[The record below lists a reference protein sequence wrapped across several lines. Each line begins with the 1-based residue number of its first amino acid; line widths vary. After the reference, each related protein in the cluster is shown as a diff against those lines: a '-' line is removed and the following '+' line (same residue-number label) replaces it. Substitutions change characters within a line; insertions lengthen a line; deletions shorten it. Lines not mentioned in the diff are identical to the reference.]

1 MKYYLTTP
9 IYYVNATPHI
19 GHTYTTLVA
28 DTVKRFRRM
37 MGDDVHLV
45 TGTDEHGQ
53 KVEAAGRNAGWEPR
67 HYADRVSGAFRRQWD
82 ELDIGYDD
90 FVRTTEPRHAR
101 AVQWLFSLCKEKGAI
116 YKGSYTG
123 QYCSNCELYVNDA
136 EPGSPCPDC
145 GRPTETVTEENYF
158 FKLSEY
164 QDKLLKFYEEHPE
177 FIRPESR
184 RNEVLSFVR
193 GGLRDLSI
201 SRSNLKWGIP
211 LPGDEGH
218 VFYVWFDALTNYMTA
233 LGYGDEHPEKVDP
246 NQRWPADLH
255 LVGKEIVRFH
265 AVYWPAFL
273 MAAELPLPKQVFA
286 HGWLIFQE
294 HKMSKSRGNVVRA
307 SPIGQ
312 VMGIE
317 SLRYYLLRE
326 IVFGNDGNFSYDALV
341 ERYNS
346 DLANGLGNLVS
357 RTLAMI
363 HRYFEGQV
371 PASPSDGGEIAKT
384 AAKTITQTTEHFEN
398 FEFSR
403 GLEAIWAMLGSVD
416 KYIVERKPWVLAKN
430 ADAESRA
437 ALRETLYSSAEVL
450 RISCVLLHPVMPKAT
465 AAIWKQLS
473 QETPLDQVRL
483 SDVHW
488 GQLREGIK
496 VGAATAAF
504 PRLDV
509 KETVETMKELEKET
523 LQEQAEIM
531 GKQTSEPLVET
542 SAEATGSASSTDT
555 TPEPAADAAT
565 EPAAPQAAPAEPPPE
580 PKIDFED
587 FMKVEMRVGE
597 VKSAERVPK
606 TDRLLHLMVDIGEAE
621 PRSIVAG
628 IAEAYEPESLIGRKV
643 VIVANLKPRKMRGV
657 ESNGMIVAA
666 SLDGGKPVLAGFH
679 EDVPAGASLR

>member
-37 MGDDVHLV
+37 MGDDVYLV

-53 KVEAAGRNAGWEPR
+53 KVEAAGRSAGWEPR
-67 HYADRVSGAFRRQWD
+67 HYADRVAAAFRWQWD
-82 ELDIGYDD
+82 ELGIDYDD

-116 YKGSYTG
+116 YKGSYSG
-123 QYCSNCELYVNDA
+123 QYCPNCELYVNDA

-164 QDKLLKFYEEHPE
+164 QDKLLRFYEEHPE

-233 LGYGDEHPEKVDP
+233 LGYGEEQQEKVDP
-246 NQRWPADLH
+246 NRLWPADLH
-255 LVGKEIVRFH
+255 LVGKEILRFH

-273 MAAELPLPKQVFA
+273 LAAELPLPKQVFA

-294 HKMSKSRGNVVRA
+294 HKMSKSRGNIVRA
-307 SPIGQ
+307 SPIDQ

-326 IVFGNDGNFSYDALV
+326 IVFGKDGNFSYDALV

-363 HRYFEGQV
+363 HRYFDGEA
-371 PASPSDGGEIAKT
+371 PASPGDGGEIAAT
-384 AAKTITQTTEHFEN
+384 ARSTISQTTEFFEN

-403 GLEAIWAMLGSVD
+403 GLEAIWAMLSTVD

-430 ADAESRA
+430 SDEESQA
-437 ALRETLYSSAEVL
+437 TLRETLYNSAEVL
-450 RISCVLLHPVMPKAT
+450 RIACVLLHPVMPKAT
-465 AAIWKQLS
+465 ATIWKQLS
-473 QETPLDQVRL
+473 QTTPLGEVQL
-483 SDVHW
+483 SGLHW
-488 GQLREGIK
+488 GQLQAGIK
-496 VGAATAAF
+496 VGEASAVF
-504 PRLDV
+504 PRLGV
-509 KETVETMKELEKET
+509 EETVEKMKELEKET
-523 LQEQAEIM
+523 LKEQAEIM
-531 GKQTSEPLVET
+531 GKQTSEPAAET
-542 SAEATGSASSTDT
+542 AAPDEAAASASSK
-555 TPEPAADAAT
+555 DAAT
-565 EPAAPQAAPAEPPPE
+565 EPAAAATEPPQE
-580 PKIDFED
+580 PKIKFED

-606 TDRLLHLMVDIGEAE
+606 TDRLLHLMVDIGEPE

-666 SLDGGKPVLAGFH
+666 SVDGGKPVLAGFH
-679 EDVPAGASLR
+679 EDVPAGAPLR

>member
-19 GHTYTTLVA
+19 GHAYTTLVA

-37 MGDDVHLV
+37 MGDDVYLV

-53 KVEAAGRNAGWEPR
+53 KVEEAGRNAGWEPQ
-67 HYADRVSGAFRRQWD
+67 HYADRVAAAFRRQWD
-82 ELDIGYDD
+82 ELGIDYDD

-116 YKGSYTG
+116 YKGSYSG

-145 GRPTETVTEENYF
+145 GRQTETVTEENYF

-193 GGLRDLSI
+193 GGLKDLSI

-218 VFYVWFDALTNYMTA
+218 VFYVWFDALTNYMTV
-233 LGYGDEHPEKVDP
+233 LGYGEEQQEKVDP
-246 NQRWPADLH
+246 RRLWPADLH
-255 LVGKEIVRFH
+255 LVGKEILRFH

-294 HKMSKSRGNVVRA
+294 HKMSKSRGNIVRA
-307 SPIGQ
+307 SPIDQ

-326 IVFGNDGNFSYDALV
+326 IVFGKDGNFSYDALV

-363 HRYFEGQV
+363 HRYFDGEV
-371 PASPSDGGEIAKT
+371 PGVPGDGGDIAAT
-384 AAKTITQTTEHFEN
+384 ARNTIARTTEFFEN

-403 GLEAIWAMLGSVD
+403 GLEAIWAMLGTAD

-430 ADAESRA
+430 SDAESQA
-437 ALRETLYSSAEVL
+437 ALRETLYNSAEVV
-450 RISCVLLHPVMPKAT
+450 RIACVLLHPVMPKAT
-465 AAIWKQLS
+465 ATIWKQLS
-473 QETPLDQVRL
+473 QTTPLGQVQL
-483 SDVHW
+483 SGLRW
-488 GQLREGIK
+488 GQLQDGIK
-496 VGAATAAF
+496 VGEASAVF
-504 PRLDV
+504 PRLGV
-509 KETVETMKELEKET
+509 AETVEKMKELEKET

-531 GKQTSEPLVET
+531 GKQTSEPAAET
-542 SAEATGSASSTDT
+542 APPDAV
-555 TPEPAADAAT
+555 AAGTNPKDAAT
-565 EPAAPQAAPAEPPPE
+565 ESAAEPPQE

-606 TDRLLHLMVDIGEAE
+606 TDRLLHLMVDIGEPE

-643 VIVANLKPRKMRGV
+643 VIVVNLKPRKMRGV

-666 SLDGGKPVLAGFH
+666 SVDGGKPVLAGFL

>member
-37 MGDDVHLV
+37 MGDDVYLV

-53 KVEAAGRNAGWEPR
+53 KVEAAGRTAGWEPR
-67 HYADRVSGAFRRQWD
+67 HYADRVAGAFRRQWD
-82 ELDIGYDD
+82 ELGIDYDD
-90 FVRTTEPRHAR
+90 FIRTTEPRHHR
-101 AVQWLFSLCKEKGAI
+101 AVQWLFSRCKERGAI

-123 QYCSNCELYVNDA
+123 QYCPNCELYVNDA

-145 GRPTETVTEENYF
+145 GRQTETVTEENYF

-164 QDKLLKFYEEHPE
+164 QGKLLKFYEEHPE

-193 GGLRDLSI
+193 GGLKDLSI

-218 VFYVWFDALTNYMTA
+218 VFYVWFDALTNYMTV
-233 LGYGDEHPEKVDP
+233 LGYGEDQQEKVDP
-246 NQRWPADLH
+246 DQRWPADLH
-255 LVGKEIVRFH
+255 LVGKEILRFH

-294 HKMSKSRGNVVRA
+294 HKMSKSRGNIVRA
-307 SPIGQ
+307 SPINK

-326 IVFGNDGNFSYDALV
+326 IVFGQDGNFSYDALV
-341 ERYNS
+341 DRYNS

-363 HRYFEGQV
+363 HRYFEGEV
-371 PASPSDGGEIAKT
+371 PASPGDGGEIAAAARETISKT
-384 AAKTITQTTEHFEN
+384 KALFEN

-403 GLEAIWAMLGSVD
+403 GLEAIWAMLGAVD

-430 ADAESRA
+430 TDEESQA
-437 ALRETLYSSAEVL
+437 ALRETLYNSAEVL
-450 RISCVLLHPVMPKAT
+450 RIACVLLHPVMPKAT
-465 AAIWKQLS
+465 ASIWSQLS
-473 QETPLDQVRL
+473 QQTPLGEVQL
-483 SDVHW
+483 SGLQW
-488 GQLREGIK
+488 GQLREGTK
-496 VGAATAAF
+496 VGEATAAF

-509 KETVETMKELEKET
+509 KQTIEKMKELERQT

-531 GKQTSEPLVET
+531 GKQTSEPAADT
-542 SAEATGSASSTDT
+542 TAPAEATVSVGSKDAA
-555 TPEPAADAAT
+555 PEPAAAEAT
-565 EPAAPQAAPAEPPPE
+565 ESPAEP
-580 PKIDFED
+580 KINFGD
-587 FMKVEMRVGE
+587 FMKVQMRVGE
-597 VKSAERVPK
+597 VKTAERVPK
-606 TDRLLHLMVDIGEAE
+606 TDRLLHLMVDIGEPE

-666 SLDGGKPVLAGFH
+666 SVDGGKPVLAGFH
-679 EDVPAGASLR
+679 EDVPAGAALS

>member
-1 MKYYLTTP
+1 MTSTENMKYYLTTP

-19 GHTYTTLVA
+19 GHAYTTLVA

-37 MGDDVHLV
+37 MGDDVYLV

-67 HYADRVSGAFRRQWD
+67 HYADRVAAAFRRQWD
-82 ELDIGYDD
+82 ELGIDYDD

-116 YKGSYTG
+116 YKGSYSG
-123 QYCSNCELYVNDA
+123 QYCPNCELYVNDA

-145 GRPTETVTEENYF
+145 GRQTETVTEENYF

-164 QDKLLKFYEEHPE
+164 QDKLLRFYEEHPE

-193 GGLRDLSI
+193 GGLKDLSI

-218 VFYVWFDALTNYMTA
+218 VFYVWFDALTNYMTV
-233 LGYGDEHPEKVDP
+233 LGYGEEQQEKVDP
-246 NQRWPADLH
+246 HRLWPADLH
-255 LVGKEIVRFH
+255 LVGKEILRFH

-273 MAAELPLPKQVFA
+273 LAAELPLPKQVFA

-294 HKMSKSRGNVVRA
+294 HKMSKSRGNIVRA
-307 SPIGQ
+307 SPIDQ

-326 IVFGNDGNFSYDALV
+326 IVFGKDGNFSYDALV

-363 HRYFEGQV
+363 HRYFDGEV
-371 PASPSDGGEIAKT
+371 PASPGDGGEIAAT
-384 AAKTITQTTEHFEN
+384 ARNTIAQTTEFFEN

-403 GLEAIWAMLGSVD
+403 GLEAIWAMLSTVD
-416 KYIVERKPWVLAKN
+416 KYIVECKPWVLAKN
-430 ADAESRA
+430 SDAESQA
-437 ALRETLYSSAEVL
+437 TLRETLYNSAEVV
-450 RISCVLLHPVMPKAT
+450 RIACVLLHPVMPKAT
-465 AAIWKQLS
+465 ATIWKQLS
-473 QETPLDQVRL
+473 QTTPLGEVQLSGVR
-483 SDVHW
+483 W
-488 GQLREGIK
+488 GQLQAGIK
-496 VGAATAAF
+496 VGEASAVF
-504 PRLDV
+504 PRLGV
-509 KETVETMKELEKET
+509 AETVEKMKELEKET

-531 GKQTSEPLVET
+531 GKQLS
-542 SAEATGSASSTDT
+542 
-555 TPEPAADAAT
+555 EPAAATAAPDEAAASVTSKAAT
-565 EPAAPQAAPAEPPPE
+565 EPAAAAATEPPAEP
-580 PKIDFED
+580 KIKFED

-606 TDRLLHLMVDIGEAE
+606 TDRLLHLIVDIGESE

-666 SLDGGKPVLAGFH
+666 SVDGGKPVLAGFH

>member
-19 GHTYTTLVA
+19 GHAYTTLVA

-37 MGDDVHLV
+37 MGDDVYLA

-53 KVEAAGRNAGWEPR
+53 KVEAAGRNAGWEPQ
-67 HYADRVSGAFRRQWD
+67 HYADRVAGAFRRQWD
-82 ELDIGYDD
+82 ELGIDYDD

-101 AVQWLFSLCKEKGAI
+101 AVQWLFSLCKENGAI

-123 QYCSNCELYVNDA
+123 QYCPNCELYVNDA
-136 EPGSPCPDC
+136 GPGSPCPDC
-145 GRPTETVTEENYF
+145 GRQTETVTEENYF

-164 QDKLLKFYEEHPE
+164 QDKLLKFYDDHPE

-193 GGLRDLSI
+193 GGLKDLSI

-218 VFYVWFDALTNYMTA
+218 VFYVWFDALTNYMTV
-233 LGYGDEHPEKVDP
+233 LGYGEEKQEKVDP
-246 NQRWPADLH
+246 KTRWPADLH
-255 LVGKEIVRFH
+255 LVGKEILRFH

-286 HGWLIFQE
+286 HGWLIFQD
-294 HKMSKSRGNVVRA
+294 HKMSKSRGNIVRA
-307 SPIGQ
+307 SPIDK

-326 IVFGNDGNFSYDALV
+326 IVFGKDGNFSYDALV

-363 HRYFEGQV
+363 HRYFDGEV
-371 PASPSDGGEIAKT
+371 PASSGDGGEIAET
-384 AAKTITQTTEHFEN
+384 AGKTISQTTEFFGN
-398 FEFSR
+398 LEFSH
-403 GLEAIWAMLGSVD
+403 GLEAIWSMLSTVD
-416 KYIVERKPWVLAKN
+416 KYIVERKPWVLAKGS
-430 ADAESRA
+430 DEESQA
-437 ALRETLYSSAEVL
+437 ALRQTLYNSAEVV
-450 RISCVLLHPVMPKAT
+450 RIACVLLNPVMPKAT
-465 AAIWKQLS
+465 ATIWKQLS
-473 QETPLDQVRL
+473 QTTPLDEVHL
-483 SDVHW
+483 SGLRW
-488 GQLREGIK
+488 GQLQAGIK
-496 VGAATAAF
+496 VGEATAVF
-504 PRLDV
+504 PRLGV
-509 KETVETMKELEKET
+509 KETVERMKELEKET

-531 GKQTSEPLVET
+531 GKQTSEPAAET
-542 SAEATGSASSTDT
+542 AVPAGAAVSAVPTEAAA
-555 TPEPAADAAT
+555 EPASP
-565 EPAAPQAAPAEPPPE
+565 EAPPD
-580 PKIDFED
+580 PKINFED
-587 FMKVEMRVGE
+587 FMKVDMRVGE

-666 SLDGGKPVLAGFH
+666 SLDGGKPVLAGFL
-679 EDVPAGASLR
+679 EDVPTGASLR

>member
-19 GHTYTTLVA
+19 GHAYTTLVA

-37 MGDDVHLV
+37 MGDDVYLA

-53 KVEAAGRNAGWEPR
+53 KVEAAGRNAGWEPQ
-67 HYADRVSGAFRRQWD
+67 HYADRVAGAFRRQWD
-82 ELDIGYDD
+82 ELGIDYDD

-101 AVQWLFSLCKEKGAI
+101 AVQWLFSLCKENGAI

-123 QYCSNCELYVNDA
+123 QYCPNCELYVNDA
-136 EPGSPCPDC
+136 GPGSPCPDC
-145 GRPTETVTEENYF
+145 GRQTETVTEENYF

-164 QDKLLKFYEEHPE
+164 QDKLLKFYDGHPE

-193 GGLRDLSI
+193 GGLKDLSI

-218 VFYVWFDALTNYMTA
+218 VFYVWFDALTNYMTV
-233 LGYGDEHPEKVDP
+233 LGYGEEKQEKVDP
-246 NQRWPADLH
+246 KTRWPADLH
-255 LVGKEIVRFH
+255 LVGKEILRFH

-286 HGWLIFQE
+286 HGWLIFQD
-294 HKMSKSRGNVVRA
+294 HKMSKSRGNIVRA
-307 SPIGQ
+307 SPIDK

-326 IVFGNDGNFSYDALV
+326 IVFGKDGNFSYDALV

-363 HRYFEGQV
+363 HRYFDGEV
-371 PASPSDGGEIAKT
+371 PASSGDGGEIAET
-384 AAKTITQTTEHFEN
+384 AGKTISQTTEFFEN
-398 FEFSR
+398 LEFSH
-403 GLEAIWAMLGSVD
+403 GLEAIWSMLGTVD
-416 KYIVERKPWVLAKN
+416 KYIVERKPWVLAKSS
-430 ADAESRA
+430 DEESQA
-437 ALRETLYSSAEVL
+437 ALRQTLYNSAEVV
-450 RISCVLLHPVMPKAT
+450 RIACVLLHPVMPKAT
-465 AAIWKQLS
+465 ATIWKQLS
-473 QETPLDQVRL
+473 QTTPLDQVHL
-483 SDVHW
+483 SGLRW
-488 GQLREGIK
+488 GQLQAGIK
-496 VGAATAAF
+496 VGEATAVF
-504 PRLDV
+504 PRLGV
-509 KETVETMKELEKET
+509 KETVERMKELEKET

-531 GKQTSEPLVET
+531 GKKTSEPTVET
-542 SAEATGSASSTDT
+542 AVPAGGAASAGPTEAAAEPTAGAAA
-555 TPEPAADAAT
+555 EPAT
-565 EPAAPQAAPAEPPPE
+565 PEPPPE
-580 PKIDFED
+580 PKINFED
-587 FMKVEMRVGE
+587 FMKVDMRVGE

-666 SLDGGKPVLAGFH
+666 SLDGGKPVLTGFL

>member
-19 GHTYTTLVA
+19 GHAYTTLVA

-37 MGDDVHLV
+37 MGDDVYLV

-53 KVEAAGRNAGWEPR
+53 KVETAGRNAGWEPR
-67 HYADRVSGAFRRQWD
+67 HYADRVAAAFRRQWD
-82 ELDIGYDD
+82 ELGIDYDD
-90 FVRTTEPRHAR
+90 FVRTTEPRHAQ
-101 AVQWLFSLCKEKGAI
+101 AVRWLFSLCQEKGAI
-116 YKGSYTG
+116 YKGSYSG
-123 QYCSNCELYVNDA
+123 PYCPNCELYVNDA
-136 EPGSPCPDC
+136 EPGAPCPDC
-145 GRPTETVTEENYF
+145 GRQTETVTEENYF

-164 QDKLLKFYEEHPE
+164 QDKLLRFYEEHPE

-193 GGLRDLSI
+193 GGLKDLSI
-201 SRSNLKWGIP
+201 SRSNLQWGIP

-218 VFYVWFDALTNYMTA
+218 VFYVWFDALTNYMTV
-233 LGYGDEHPEKVDP
+233 LGYGEEQRQKVDP
-246 NQRWPADLH
+246 KRLWPADLH
-255 LVGKEIVRFH
+255 LVGKEILRFH

-294 HKMSKSRGNVVRA
+294 HKMSKSRGNIVRA
-307 SPIGQ
+307 SPIDR

-326 IVFGNDGNFSYDALV
+326 IVFGKDGNFSYDALV

-363 HRYFEGQV
+363 HRYFDGEV
-371 PASPSDGGEIAKT
+371 PAPPGDGGEIAET
-384 AAKTITQTTEHFEN
+384 ARNTIAQTTEFFEN

-403 GLEAIWAMLGSVD
+403 GLEAIWAMLGTVD

-430 ADAESRA
+430 SDEASQT
-437 ALRETLYSSAEVL
+437 ALRETLYNSAEVV
-450 RISCVLLHPVMPKAT
+450 RIACVLLHPVMPKAT
-465 AAIWKQLS
+465 STIWKQLS
-473 QETPLDQVRL
+473 QTTPLGEVHLSGVR
-483 SDVHW
+483 W

-496 VGAATAAF
+496 VGEATAVF
-504 PRLDV
+504 PRLGV
-509 KETVETMKELEKET
+509 EETVEKMKELEKET

-531 GKQTSEPLVET
+531 GKQTSEPAVET
-542 SAEATGSASSTDT
+542 AAPDAVAAGSSSK
-555 TPEPAADAAT
+555 DAAT
-565 EPAAPQAAPAEPPPE
+565 EPAVATEPPPE
-580 PKIDFED
+580 PKINFED
-587 FMKVEMRVGE
+587 FMKVEMKVGE

-606 TDRLLHLMVDIGEAE
+606 TDRLLHLMVDIGEPE

-643 VIVANLKPRKMRGV
+643 VIVANLKPRKMRGI

-666 SLDGGKPVLAGFH
+666 SVDGGKPVLAGFH

>member
-19 GHTYTTLVA
+19 GHAYTTLVA

-37 MGDDVHLV
+37 MGDDVYLV

-53 KVEAAGRNAGWEPR
+53 KVEEAGRNAGWEPQ
-67 HYADRVSGAFRRQWD
+67 HYADRVASAFRRQWD
-82 ELDIGYDD
+82 ELGIDYDD

-101 AVQWLFSLCKEKGAI
+101 AVRWLFSLCKEKGAI
-116 YKGSYTG
+116 YKGSYSG
-123 QYCSNCELYVNDA
+123 QYCPNCELYVNDA
-136 EPGSPCPDC
+136 EPESPCPDC
-145 GRPTETVTEENYF
+145 GRQTETVTEENYF

-193 GGLRDLSI
+193 GGLKDLSI

-218 VFYVWFDALTNYMTA
+218 VFYVWFDALTNYMTV
-233 LGYGDEHPEKVDP
+233 LGYGEEQQEKVDP
-246 NQRWPADLH
+246 NQLWPADLH
-255 LVGKEIVRFH
+255 LVGKEILRFH

-294 HKMSKSRGNVVRA
+294 HKMSKSRGNIVRA
-307 SPIGQ
+307 SPIDK

-326 IVFGNDGNFSYDALV
+326 IVFGKDGNFSYDALV

-363 HRYFEGQV
+363 HRYFDGEL
-371 PASPSDGGEIAKT
+371 PASPGDGGEIAAT
-384 AAKTITQTTEHFEN
+384 AGKTIAQTTEFFEN

-403 GLEAIWAMLGSVD
+403 GLEAIWAMLSTVD

-430 ADAESRA
+430 SDEESQA
-437 ALRETLYSSAEVL
+437 ALRETLYNSAEVV
-450 RISCVLLHPVMPKAT
+450 RIACVLLHPVMPKAT
-465 AAIWKQLS
+465 ATIWKQLS
-473 QETPLDQVRL
+473 QTTPLGQVQL
-483 SDVHW
+483 SGLRW
-488 GQLREGIK
+488 GQLQDGIK
-496 VGAATAAF
+496 VGEATAVF
-504 PRLDV
+504 PRLGV
-509 KETVETMKELEKET
+509 AETVKKMKELEKET

-531 GKQTSEPLVET
+531 GKQTSEPAVET
-542 SAEATGSASSTDT
+542 AVPDEAAASASSKG
-555 TPEPAADAAT
+555 AVT
-565 EPAAPQAAPAEPPPE
+565 EPAAAEPPQE

-606 TDRLLHLMVDIGEAE
+606 TDRLLHLMVDIGEPE

-643 VIVANLKPRKMRGV
+643 VIVVNLKPRKMRGV

-666 SLDGGKPVLAGFH
+666 SVDGGKPVLAGFL